1 MSQGKKEQYLKSAL
15 IVVDWQKDFITGS
28 LGFKGA
34 EALDDVIAAKIRK
47 YRKEGADII
56 FTFDTHQKDYLNTR
70 EGRDL
75 PVAHCIKGTSGHEL
89 YGKVGEEKEEK
100 DTVLEKPTFGSLE
113 LASVLQK
120 RKYEKIEL
128 CGLVSNICVLS
139 NAVIAKAALP
149 EAEIIIDK
157 KATSSADNKLND
169 AALSVLKGLFIKI
182 IS

>member
-1 MSQGKKEQYLKSAL
+1 MKSVL
-15 IVVDWQKDFITGS
+15 IVVDWQNDFITGS

-34 EALDDVIAAKIRK
+34 ETLDAVIAAKIRK
-47 YRKEGADII
+47 YRKDGADII
-56 FTFDTHQKDYLNTR
+56 FTFDTHQDDYLSTR
-70 EGRDL
+70 EGKDL
-75 PVAHCIKGTSGHEL
+75 PLPHCIKGTVGHEL
-89 YGKVGEEKEEK
+89 YGRVRDEKEDE
-100 DTVLEKPTFGSLE
+100 DIVLEKPTFGSLE

-120 RKYEKIEL
+120 MKYEKIEL

-169 AALSVLKGLFIKI
+169 AALNVLAGLFIKI